1 MDELLKKTGYSK
13 KAIQYFKNK
22 TNSGKLENP
31 TVSASYTG
39 HCGDTMKFY
48 LKIDSSNTIRE
59 AKFEAI
65 GCAGAFTVGSALIE
79 LIKNKSISEAKAI
92 CEFDI
97 VNHLGSVPHK
107 KQDCI
112 YLAIKTLQ
120 KTLNSLKGRKNIKNE
135 YCSS

>member
-1 MDELLKKTGYSK
+1 MDELLKKSGYSK
-13 KAIQYFKNK
+13 KAVEYFKNK
-22 TNSGKLENP
+22 TNVGLIKTP
-31 TVSASYTG
+31 TVSFVYKGS
-39 HCGDTMKFY
+39 CGDTMKIY
-48 LKIDSSNTIRE
+48 LKIVSNKIID

-65 GCAGAFTVGSALIE
+65 GCAGAFTAGSALTE
-79 LIKNKSISEAKAI
+79 LIKNRSVDDARKI

-120 KTLNSLKGRKNIKNE
+120 KTLNSLKGRKNIKK
-135 YCSS
+135 